1 MKHLKIKN
9 LNIVFTEKEDG
20 NMREPSNREKLV
32 NKFPIKNLLVPNQK
46 HTANIVFP
54 EDINQE
60 ADGIVIDKKEIAGGV
75 LTADCMPVVLT
86 DFNRLVVIHAGWK
99 GLLSGIIQKGIE
111 FFEKKE
117 NIYALIGAHA
127 RKCCYEVQQDFIQK
141 NHIEKKYIYKENNK
155 LTFAMSELTADIL
168 KKHGVRQVEDIS
180 ICTICNDNLFS
191 YRKGNFNERILTFAW
206 LEE

>member
-9 LNIVFTEKEDG
+9 LNIVFTEKKDG

-32 NKFPIKNLLVPNQK
+32 NKFPIKSLLIPNQK
-46 HTANIVFP
+46 HTANIIFP
-54 EDINQE
+54 ENINQE
-60 ADGIVIDKKEIAGGV
+60 ADGIVIEEKNIAGGV

-117 NIYALIGAHA
+117 NIYAFIGAHA
-127 RKCCYEVQQDFIQK
+127 RKCCYEVQQDFIEK
-141 NHIEKKYIYKENNK
+141 NGIEKKYIYKENNK
-155 LTFAMSELTADIL
+155 LTFAMSELATDIL
-168 KKHGVRQVEDIS
+168 RKYGVKQVEDLS
-180 ICTICNDNLFS
+180 ICTICSDSLFS
-191 YRKGNFNERILTFAW
+191 YRKGNFNERVLTFAW

>member
-46 HTANIVFP
+46 HTANIIFP

-60 ADGIVIDKKEIAGGV
+60 ADGIVIDKKNIAGGV

-99 GLLSGIIQKGIE
+99 GLLAGIIQKGIE

-117 NIYALIGAHA
+117 NIYAFIGAHA
-127 RKCCYEVQQDFIQK
+127 RKCCYEVQQDFIEK
-141 NHIEKKYIYKENNK
+141 NSIEKKYIYKENNK
-155 LTFAMSELTADIL
+155 LTFAMSELAADIL